1 MLLTR
6 EAKPGYSSSKRQAA
20 PSKGWF
26 GGRHLGNPDQLL
38 LAASCLTIGRDK
50 LGTIYSPGNFT
61 SLQEPAFR
69 REPTQ
74 NPVAASRDRG
84 ERSRSSVFSA
94 RHSIATVG
102 KVFVVYRVVN
112 LPK

>member
-38 LAASCLTIGRDK
+38 LAASCLTIARLK
-50 LGTIYSPGNFT
+50 
-61 SLQEPAFR
+61 R
-69 REPTQ
+69 KMR
-74 NPVAASRDRG
+74 AASRISNRSCGRG
-84 ERSRSSVFSA
+84 SA
-94 RHSIATVG
+94 MVTMDASELLVASD
-102 KVFVVYRVVN
+102 
-112 LPK
+112 